1 MNAYLAQV
9 DRSSDGLGQ
18 LGDIICV
25 EGDCKLGE
33 SLVTQMK
40 GFYTAV
46 TAPGFPGATAMAT
59 KYGPSVSAI
68 LKAKS
73 EKETWARRW
82 LPFHPNCCA
91 IRDIGKQAQ
100 DITRQMAADAKV
112 VAPSMVPVP
121 WTDEGG
127 GISSAIASLW
137 GLAKLGIIV
146 VGGIYVWKQIDS
158 IPTRKAKAA

>member
-1 MNAYLAQV
+1 MI
-9 DRSSDGLGQ
+9 SGGGGLGQ
-18 LGDIICV
+18 LGDVICV

-33 SLVTQMK
+33 SLVTQMN

-46 TAPGFPGATAMAT
+46 TAPGFPGATAMAQ

-112 VAPSMVPVP
+112 VAPSVVPVP
-121 WTDEGG
+121 WTDSG
-127 GISSAIASLW
+127 GILGSAVSSLW
-137 GLAKLGIIV
+137 SLAKLGVVV
-146 VGGIYVWKQIDS
+146 VGGVYVWKQL
-158 IPTRKAKAA
+158 AAPQPRRRTT